1 MRRHCDATCVQ
12 GNTQVQPEP
21 GGGEDI
27 MSAAREPGSRAG
39 IELHLPALSFTY
51 IAGGAAL
58 VLAAL
63 AAAWWRGLRPS
74 NDRDWRPEVARLATA
89 EVHGERVTVRNVR
102 NFRYRSVEDFD
113 ERWEERSLDLTGL
126 DGLDVFF
133 IYWGA
138 PLIAHTILSWSFAD
152 GQRLAISVET
162 RKKKGQEYSAWK
174 AFFRQY
180 ELVYVVADEA
190 DVIKLRT
197 NYRREEVY
205 LYRVRTPRA
214 AARILLLEYLDAA
227 NALARQPIW
236 YNALV
241 ANCTTVIRDR
251 VMHAG
256 GRLPLSWQL
265 FANAHLPELLY
276 RRGTLDTSRPF
287 AELKAMSHINERALQ
302 AGDRGDFSAAIRVGL
317 PMPRLS

>member
-1 MRRHCDATCVQ
+1 
-12 GNTQVQPEP
+12 
-21 GGGEDI
+21 
-27 MSAAREPGSRAG
+27 MS
-39 IELHLPALSFTY
+39 LSY
-51 IAGGAAL
+51 LAGGTAIVA
-58 VLAAL
+58 AAL
-63 AAAWWRGLRPS
+63 AAAWWRGRRPS
-74 NDRDWRPEVARLATA
+74 NERDWRPEVARLATA
-89 EVHGERVTVRNVR
+89 EVKGERVTVRNVR
-102 NFRYRSVEDFD
+102 NFRYRSVEEFD
-113 ERWEERSLDLTGL
+113 ERWEERSYDLAGLEGLDL
-126 DGLDVFF
+126 FF

-180 ELVYVVADEA
+180 ELVYVVADEE

-197 NYRREEVY
+197 NYRREVVY
-205 LYRVRTPRA
+205 LYRVRTSRA
-214 AARILLLEYLDAA
+214 AARALLLDYLDAI
-227 NALARQPIW
+227 NVVSRRPVW

-251 VMHAG
+251 VVHAG

-265 FANAHLPELLY
+265 YANAYLPELLY
-276 RRGTLDTSRPF
+276 RRGTIDTSRPF
-287 AELKAMSHINERALQ
+287 AELKAMSRINERALE
-302 AGDRGDFSAAIRVGL
+302 AETANGAIDFSARIRAGL